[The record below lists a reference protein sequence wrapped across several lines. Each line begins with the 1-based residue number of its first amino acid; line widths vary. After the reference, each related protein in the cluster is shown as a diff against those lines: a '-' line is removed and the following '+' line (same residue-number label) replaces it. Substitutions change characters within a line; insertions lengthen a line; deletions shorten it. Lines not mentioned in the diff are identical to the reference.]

1 MIVWGFVIALKNQLF
16 DAEFLYFTITKM
28 KQLTVKAT
36 KQLLNLKDRLE
47 NYWDLSGY
55 FAELYNILSD
65 FDGEDMLYDYI
76 SVEDAEEMAKQQL
89 EDGWLARLYY
99 FMWDVN
105 RNTAEL
111 IHLDW
116 YWNCEEATSE
126 DLIDIIDDVID
137 NYWADADIYEDNE
150 E

>member
-1 MIVWGFVIALKNQLF
+1 MSLYTQ
-16 DAEFLYFTITKM
+16 FLYFTITKM

-36 KQLLNLKDRLE
+36 KQLLDLKERLE
-47 NYWDLSGY
+47 SHWDLEWY

-65 FDGEDMLYDYI
+65 FYGEDLLVDYI
-76 SVEDAEEMAKQQL
+76 TYEYAEEMAKQQL
-89 EDGWLARLYY
+89 EEWGLARLYY

-116 YWNCEEATSE
+116 YWNCEDVVND

-137 NYWADADIYEDNE
+137 DYWADADIYEE
-150 E
+150 

>member
-1 MIVWGFVIALKNQLF
+1 
-16 DAEFLYFTITKM
+16 M

-36 KQLLNLKDRLE
+36 EELLDLKERLE
-47 NYWDLSGY
+47 SYWDLEWY

-65 FDGEDMLYDYI
+65 FYGEDLLSDYI
-76 SVEDAEEMAKQQL
+76 TYEDAEEMAKQQL
-89 EDGWLARLYY
+89 EDGWLVRLYY
-99 FMWDVN
+99 FMGNVN
-105 RNTAEL
+105 WNMANL

-137 NYWADADIYEDNE
+137 NYWADADIYDE